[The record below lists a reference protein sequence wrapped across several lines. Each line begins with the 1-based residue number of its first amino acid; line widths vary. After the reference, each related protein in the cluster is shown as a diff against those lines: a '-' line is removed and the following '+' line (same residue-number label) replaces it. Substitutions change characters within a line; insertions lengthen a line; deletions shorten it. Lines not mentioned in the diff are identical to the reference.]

1 MLLGPPASGKGTL
14 ADRLQSEC
22 GLATVSPGNLLRA
35 ELAAGTELGR
45 RADAQTSRGLLVDD
59 DTINEI
65 VATWLRSESGNG
77 FVFDGYP
84 RTIGQADSL
93 NATLSE
99 RRTGLERVLLLDAS
113 FSTLLD
119 RVSKR
124 AICAK
129 CGNIVAV
136 GLHVSSFEAQCPRC
150 GGELVR
156 RRDDSEET
164 LRLRLQE
171 YEAKT
176 APLIDYYMERNL
188 LSRID
193 ANQSTDGVFR
203 DAAKYLA

>member
-59 DTINEI
+59 ETINEI

-84 RTIGQADSL
+84 RTIGQADAL
-93 NATLSE
+93 NTALSE
-99 RRTGLERVLLLDAS
+99 RGTALERVLLLDAS
-113 FSTLLD
+113 FATMLD
-119 RVSKR
+119 RVTKR
-124 AICAK
+124 VICSR

-136 GLHVSSFEAQCPRC
+136 GLHVRSFDAPCPRC
-150 GGELVR
+150 GGELSR
-156 RRDDSEET
+156 RKDDSEET

-176 APLIDYYMERNL
+176 APLIDYYTDRNL
-188 LSRID
+188 LSQID
-193 ANQSTDGVFR
+193 ANQSTDEVFR